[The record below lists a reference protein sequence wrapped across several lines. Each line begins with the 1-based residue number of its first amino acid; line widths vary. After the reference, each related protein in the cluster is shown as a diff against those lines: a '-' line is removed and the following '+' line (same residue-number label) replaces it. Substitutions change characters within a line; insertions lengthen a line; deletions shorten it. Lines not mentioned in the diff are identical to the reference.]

1 MRKFAIRNLLRS
13 LILPLEEIDQSLP
26 KSGKIFDLGCG
37 EGVSSKYLA
46 RNKKRIVI
54 GIDSDEKRL
63 PKHKTKNLYF
73 KNADIRET
81 SFKGSS
87 GVVISDVLHHLNLKD
102 QKALLTKIA
111 KELEKRGVLVIKEI
125 DNSEF
130 IRSRL
135 SRMWDLVL
143 YPQDNITYWN
153 SYDLINFL
161 KKIGFSVKFSRPC
174 RLFPGSTTL
183 FICKK

>member
-1 MRKFAIRNLLRS
+1 MVFYDSLRKA
-13 LILPLEEIDQSLP
+13 ILPLDEIDKSLP
-26 KSGKIFDLGCG
+26 EKGKIFDLGCG
-37 EGVSSKYLA
+37 EGVIAKYLTHQKG
-46 RNKKRIVI
+46 RMVI
-54 GIDSDEKRL
+54 GIDSNGKRL
-63 PKHKTKNLYF
+63 PKEKTKNLSF
-73 KNADIRET
+73 RMADIRKV
-81 SFKGSS
+81 SINGLS

-135 SRMWDLVL
+135 SRLWDLIL
-143 YPQDNITYWN
+143 YPQDKINYWH
-153 SYDLINFL
+153 YKDL
-161 KKIGFSVKFSRPC
+161 KKFLEEIGFRVSLCRLC